1 MAQLLAYAF
10 YAIMAGAVL
19 FFLHKVLW
27 FFQYRRIQERLV
39 TRALEKLTEQADT
52 TVVRWDQ
59 GAEMSW
65 SEASASSSDSS
76 QRDYVR
82 RIESELETL
91 EARVGEGQTTVRE
104 RFVQHV
110 MEEMEPE
117 QIPLLH
123 LPRLRGNALD
133 IHVELGFGTVP
144 DPELPDPHIFELE
157 VESRYSFGRRLLA
170 FFLGAADVVYSSQH
184 VMRMSQ
190 NPELPKGLLLRRLSL
205 VLVILGALA
214 VDIGFGI
221 RAQLIVWAEAWC
233 AANLTLEN
241 ELLQQYLPS
250 AIGLGI
256 WLGAY
261 GALYVGLYLL
271 LRWRSEHQID
281 LLEELRE
288 TYTDRI
294 SDIRDDH
301 LRSLRRWARDY
312 ATTLDDASMLT
323 MHQAQML
330 VQRTTHRLRR
340 RVASKK
346 LLGLA
351 SELARCFF
359 DRLPESATKLQD
371 VATER
376 KHSFAHTLWPQRS
389 EMGYQV
395 EIAQYRH
402 AWRDVEMCLSSLRGQ
417 QPDPDLAAQLWRSLV
432 RYARMFP
439 DIVPEDL
446 FDRLQEAHGETVAG
460 VVDATEAD
468 LSELD
473 ERLTEL
479 GSALAHT
486 VESARALVESR
497 IELTTQSMNAA
508 VAEFVAEAL
517 RIRERARLEAM
528 AFEI

>member
-1 MAQLLAYAF
+1 MGQLLAYAF
-10 YAIMAGAVL
+10 YAVMAGAVL

-52 TVVRWDQ
+52 TLVRWDQ

-82 RIESELETL
+82 RVESELESL
-91 EARVGEGQTTVRE
+91 EAQLGDGQTSIRD
-104 RFVQHV
+104 RFVEHV
-110 MEEMEPE
+110 MEALDPE
-117 QIPLLH
+117 RIPLLRV
-123 LPRLRGNALD
+123 PRLRGDAVEVD
-133 IHVELGFGTVP
+133 VELGFGTVP
-144 DPELPDPHIFELE
+144 DPELPDPELFELE
-157 VESRYSFGRRLLA
+157 VRSRYSFGRRVLA

-184 VMRMSQ
+184 VIRMSQ

-221 RAQLIVWAEAWC
+221 RAQLIEWSERWC
-233 AANLTLEN
+233 RANLTLDH
-241 ELLQQYLPS
+241 ELLREYLPS
-250 AIGLGI
+250 ALGLGI

-288 TYTDRI
+288 TYIDRI

-340 RVASKK
+340 RVASKR
-346 LLGLA
+346 LLHLA
-351 SELARCFF
+351 SQVARCFF
-359 DRLPESATKLQD
+359 NRLPESATKLQD

-376 KHSFAHTLWPQRS
+376 RHSFAHSIWPQAN
-389 EMGYQV
+389 EMNYQV

-402 AWRDVEMCLSSLRGQ
+402 AWRDIEMCLSSLRGQ
-417 QPDPDLAAQLWRSLV
+417 HPDPDLAAQLWRSLV

-446 FDRLQEAHGETVAG
+446 FERLQEAHGDTVAG
-460 VVDATEAD
+460 VVEATESD
-468 LSELD
+468 LVELD

-479 GSALAHT
+479 ASALAHT

-497 IELTTQSMNAA
+497 IELTTQSMNAS
-508 VAEFVAEAL
+508 VAEFVSEAL